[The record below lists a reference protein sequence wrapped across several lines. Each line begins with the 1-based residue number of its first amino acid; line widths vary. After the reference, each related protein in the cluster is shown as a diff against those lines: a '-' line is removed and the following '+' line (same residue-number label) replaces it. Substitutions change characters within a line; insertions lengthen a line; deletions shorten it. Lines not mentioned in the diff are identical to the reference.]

1 MTKKI
6 KDTPIKTS
14 EEVLDAIKAETDS
27 VEELKQQIARLE
39 ELLSNARK
47 KNAKSHEEEIIM
59 AELKRMWTVHVV
71 KDVPMFETNDVKKLK
86 TLVEALNIIRN
97 GFKEVKPKEKDMSVE
112 DALRLVSGDE
122 AE

>member
-1 MTKKI
+1 MTKRI
-6 KDTPIKTS
+6 KDVPIKTS
-14 EEVLDAIKAETDS
+14 EEVLESIKAESES

-39 ELLSNARK
+39 ELLANARK